1 MSGTY
6 ASMVDSMQR
15 NIWRTYTDGDNCIT
29 ISDERTPEIP
39 AMKICKITR

>member
-6 ASMVDSMQR
+6 DSMVGSMQR
-15 NIWRTYTDGDNCIT
+15 KIWRTYTDGHNCIT
-29 ISDERTPEIP
+29 ISDERIPEIP